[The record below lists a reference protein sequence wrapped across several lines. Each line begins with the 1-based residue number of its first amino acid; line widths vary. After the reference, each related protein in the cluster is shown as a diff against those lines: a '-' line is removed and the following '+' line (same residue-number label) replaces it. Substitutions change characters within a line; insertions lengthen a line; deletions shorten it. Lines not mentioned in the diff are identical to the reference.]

1 LSREIIEVIYD
12 NNLSDLRLI
21 ESEIGEIH
29 RYYAE
34 NLDPSKS
41 VRLDLYLNKV
51 LIGQAV
57 VYWISSGHASVGV
70 VYYVA
75 VDKRFRGRGLGKI
88 LVLSSEEILTE
99 KGSLVAL
106 ATLRSDNKAS
116 INLFNSLNYETYSWD
131 YIERFCGSDIED
143 FLLKATCGYE
153 DDYLAIK
160 ELIDRETGDNI
171 CRRLNHLYKDL
182 GREVEFHWRRSCYIP
197 WRKLHRSWI

>member
-1 LSREIIEVIYD
+1 LSKEIIEVIYGND
-12 NNLSDLRLI
+12 LSDLRLI

-41 VRLDLYLNKV
+41 ARLDLYLNKV

-57 VYWISSGHASVGV
+57 VYWISSGHASIGV

-106 ATLRSDNKAS
+106 ATLRSGNKAS
-116 INLFNSLNYETYSWD
+116 INLFNSLNYELYSWD
-131 YIERFCGSDIED
+131 HIERSCGADIVD

-160 ELIDRETGDNI
+160 DLSDRGVGDYI
-171 CRRLNHLYKDL
+171 CGRLNRLYKDL
-182 GREVEFHWRRSCYIP
+182 GREVENHWRGSCYLP
-197 WRKLHRSWI
+197 WRKLYRS